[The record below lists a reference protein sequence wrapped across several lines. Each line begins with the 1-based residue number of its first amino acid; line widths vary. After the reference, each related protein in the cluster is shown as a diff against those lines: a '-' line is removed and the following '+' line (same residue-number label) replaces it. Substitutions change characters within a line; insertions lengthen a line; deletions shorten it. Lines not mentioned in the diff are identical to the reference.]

1 MSVHPQVEAHLARL
15 AAVNFPELHTF
26 GPQRAREGMR
36 RLAQLLPAGEPVAAC
51 EDRRIETSAGA
62 ADVRIYRPGLEAGV
76 PVTVFFHGGGFM
88 LGDLD
93 THDSLARALTNASG
107 SVVVSVDYPLA
118 PEHKFPAAPD
128 LAYAATRWVAEH
140 ASEFGADAG
149 RLAVAGDSSGGNLAA
164 VVALMA
170 RDQGGPRLAFQL
182 LIYPDL
188 DFSRSNFS
196 IQHYAGKYGNISR
209 ETQSWFMDNYLASE
223 DQRAL
228 PTVSPIRAATLAD
241 LPPAYILT
249 AQYDA
254 LRDEAEQYGE
264 LLEDAGVPVTIRR
277 WNGMIHEFLRQP
289 FDDSRA
295 AISEAGRAL
304 ADALAASTPSA
315 PSAPSTPSTRQ
326 PAGSAAARVSPFA
339 ST

>member
-1 MSVHPQVEAHLARL
+1 VSVHPQVEAHLARL

-26 GPQRAREGMR
+26 GPERARVGMR
-36 RLAQLLPAGEPVAAC
+36 RMAQLLPAGAKVAAC
-51 EDRRIETSAGA
+51 EDREIQTCSGA
-62 ADVRIYRPGLEAGV
+62 ARVRIYRPTLGTRA

-93 THDSLARALTNASG
+93 THDSLARGLANASR
-107 SVVVSVDYPLA
+107 SILVSVDYPLA
-118 PEHKFPAAPD
+118 PEHKFPEAPL

-140 ASEFGADAG
+140 ADEFGGDAS

-188 DFSRSNFS
+188 DFRRSNFS
-196 IQHYAGKYGNISR
+196 IRHYAGKYGNISR
-209 ETQSWFMDNYLASE
+209 ETQFWFMDNYLSGE
-223 DQRAL
+223 EQRTL
-228 PTVSPIRAATLAD
+228 PTVSPILAGD
-241 LPPAYILT
+241 LANLPPAYIVT

-289 FDDSRA
+289 FDDSLA
-295 AISEAGRAL
+295 AISEAGQAL
-304 ADALAASTPSA
+304 ADALAP
-315 PSAPSTPSTRQ
+315 
-326 PAGSAAARVSPFA
+326 
-339 ST
+339 